1 MDETEFE
8 ERDDLTAEEAE
19 ESSETGMTGE
29 EAHRY
34 EEFRVLEERLDRVL
48 DACERIEERLRA
60 VNEGMGVF
68 VRNGATVRE
77 EPGDVV
83 IDNDE
88 PDTDVYIPLEELDLT
103 LDED

>member
-1 MDETEFE
+1 MEDENLE
-8 ERDDLTAEEAE
+8 ERDDLTPEEVEAVE
-19 ESSETGMTGE
+19 ETGMSGE

-34 EEFRVLEERLDRVL
+34 EEFRVLEEKIDRVL
-48 DACERIEERLRA
+48 DACERIDERLRA

-77 EPGDVV
+77 EPGEAVLTDE
-83 IDNDE
+83 E
-88 PDTDVYIPLEELDLT
+88 PDTDVYVPLEELDLT